1 MHELNKT
8 SLGDLEVL
16 TITSGK
22 YKQNSYIV
30 TSQGTNDAII
40 VDAGLEFEL
49 LSKTLADY
57 NLNPYV
63 LLLTHGHFD
72 HITCAEIVVKYYG
85 IDCLIHNSDIKL
97 VKQAGFYAYR
107 FLKKKLL
114 PPRNLTYFDNFPSL
128 NWPGGS
134 IHAIHT
140 PGHTA
145 GSTTFLLGESILFTG
160 DTLFNSFVGPYS
172 YPESNYQNLL
182 TSVQHVINSHLDTV
196 QIFPGHGD
204 SWSIKDAKTWWELNS
219 KHPPT
224 FQLFQ

>member
-1 MHELNKT
+1 MHELKKT

-49 LSKTLADY
+49 LSKTLADN

-72 HITCAEIVVKYYG
+72 HITCAEIVVKHYG

-114 PPRNLTYFDNFPSL
+114 PPRNLTYFNNFPSL
-128 NWPGGS
+128 NWPGVAYKLFILRGIPLVQPHIYLVRAS
-134 IHAIHT
+134 
-140 PGHTA
+140 
-145 GSTTFLLGESILFTG
+145 SLLGILF
-160 DTLFNSFVGPYS
+160 
-172 YPESNYQNLL
+172 L
-182 TSVQHVINSHLDTV
+182 TPL
-196 QIFPGHGD
+196 
-204 SWSIKDAKTWWELNS
+204 
-219 KHPPT
+219 
-224 FQLFQ
+224 